1 MESCLTVTDLLELTK
16 VISQNV
22 EFEMNIKTYLKIT
35 SYIENSE
42 SSVVKIKPKINGIRV
57 VFNNNL
63 DSKSIKIKSKFSTDS
78 KKLLK
83 IKMRD

>member
-1 MESCLTVTDLLELTK
+1 MESSLSVSDLLELTK
-16 VISQNV
+16 VVSQNV

-57 VFNNNL
+57 VFNNSL
-63 DSKSIKIKSKFSTDS
+63 DSKTIKMNSKFSTDS

-83 IKMRD
+83 IKMKE